1 MQSTPPSKQ
10 EKLLWP
16 SVNARLTGMMRG
28 PYAYLTCT
36 VGTAASRLVATAV
49 RTEESLRELHMLLS
63 IKQMQLLHQFAS
75 LYAVV
80 GDRAAAS
87 DCAK

>member
-28 PYAYLTCT
+28 PYLTCT

-49 RTEESLRELHMLLS
+49 RTEESLRELRMLLS